1 MQWDKYVNNF
11 ISKLHLNVKHMILNN
26 KNILR
31 DLETEHRHSLVVSL
45 SRRNKNLAM
54 VPKTGFCK
62 IPTLLDL
69 LNKSQNLSS
78 RIVYENNVNFLAVSR
93 ACGIYIF
100 CC

>member
-1 MQWDKYVNNF
+1 MQWDKDVNNF

-31 DLETEHRHSLVVSL
+31 DLETEHRHSSVLSL
-45 SRRNKNLAM
+45 STRNKNLAM

-62 IPTLLDL
+62 SPTLLDL

-78 RIVYENNVNFLAVSR
+78 RIVYKNNVNFFSCV
-93 ACGIYIF
+93 
-100 CC
+100 